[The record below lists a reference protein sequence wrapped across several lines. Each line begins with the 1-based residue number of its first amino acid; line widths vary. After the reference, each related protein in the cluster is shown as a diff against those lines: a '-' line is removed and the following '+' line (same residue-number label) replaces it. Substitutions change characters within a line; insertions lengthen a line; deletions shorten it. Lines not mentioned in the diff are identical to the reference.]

1 MCLETERV
9 NASGL
14 SKPLGPQLHSSYCAA
29 QDLFSL
35 PSAMASNCLSAPKST
50 SGSHQGAPFLGKP
63 PNFAPCLLP
72 LRMSLMT
79 AHFIAPYIK
88 ILLVILILTLTWLPP
103 GLEPLGMLSSLLPW
117 PLHMAKGT

>member
-1 MCLETERV
+1 
-9 NASGL
+9 
-14 SKPLGPQLHSSYCAA
+14 
-29 QDLFSL
+29 
-35 PSAMASNCLSAPKST
+35 
-50 SGSHQGAPFLGKP
+50 
-63 PNFAPCLLP
+63 
-72 LRMSLMT
+72 MT